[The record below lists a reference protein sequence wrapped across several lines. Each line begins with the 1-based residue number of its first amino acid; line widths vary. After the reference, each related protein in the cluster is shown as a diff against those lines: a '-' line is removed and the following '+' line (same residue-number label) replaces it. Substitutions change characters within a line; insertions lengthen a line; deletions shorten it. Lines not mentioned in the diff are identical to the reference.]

1 MIITKTPYRISFFGG
16 GSDYPNWYN
25 KFNGAVLS
33 STIDKHI
40 YLSCRYLPSFFQHK
54 YRIVWSKIE
63 NVKKINQIKHSA
75 VKNLLNHLKFKSGLE
90 IHYDGDLPARSGMGS
105 SSCFTVGLAKA
116 LLELNNKK
124 INGYNLSKKIIHF
137 EQKIMKEVVGS
148 QDQIAAA
155 VGGFNKIIFNKDKY
169 QIKKIRRNK
178 NISILESNLVLFYS
192 GISRTAHTIASEYV
206 NKLTNSKK
214 EYIKN
219 IVEHVDEGERIIM
232 SKNIDDF
239 GELLHSAWILKKK
252 LSKSISNSKID
263 NLYNEAIKSGALG
276 GKLLG
281 AGGGGFLLMYM
292 KKKFRKKFIKKFP
305 KVVEVPFKFSNEGSQ
320 VIFKNL
326 NR

>member
-1 MIITKTPYRISFFGG
+1 
-16 GSDYPNWYN
+16 
-25 KFNGAVLS
+25 
-33 STIDKHI
+33 
-40 YLSCRYLPSFFQHK
+40 
-54 YRIVWSKIE
+54 
-63 NVKKINQIKHSA
+63 
-75 VKNLLNHLKFKSGLE
+75 
-90 IHYDGDLPARSGMGS
+90 MGS
-105 SSCFTVGLAKA
+105 SSCFAVGLAKA
-116 LLELNNKK
+116 LLELKNKK
-124 INGYNLSKKIIHF
+124 ITSYNLSKKIINF
-137 EQKIMKEVVGS
+137 EQKIMKEIVGS
-148 QDQIAAA
+148 QDQVAAA
-155 VGGFNKIIFNKDKY
+155 IGGFNKIIFNKDNSI
-169 QIKKIRRNK
+169 QIKKIKRNK

-192 GISRTAHTIASEYV
+192 GISRTAHTIASGYV

-219 IVEHVDEGERIIM
+219 IIEHVDEGERIIM

-263 NLYNEAIKSGALG
+263 NLYEEAIKSGAQG

-292 KKKFRKKFIKKFP
+292 KKNYRKKFLKKFP